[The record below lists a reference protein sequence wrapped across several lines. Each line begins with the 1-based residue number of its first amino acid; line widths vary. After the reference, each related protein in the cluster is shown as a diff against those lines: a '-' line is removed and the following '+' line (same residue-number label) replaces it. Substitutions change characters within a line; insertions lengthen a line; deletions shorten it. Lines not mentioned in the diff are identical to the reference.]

1 MPEQSD
7 VVYRNV
13 DSRAVAYTAKN
24 VDFYLEV
31 KAVVA
36 WGTESWELIYTGNNM
51 THGSRREN
59 CQNRYEVTLAGDN
72 FNVRPVV
79 VYCKMFVI

>member
-36 WGTESWELIYTGNNM
+36 
-51 THGSRREN
+51 
-59 CQNRYEVTLAGDN
+59 
-72 FNVRPVV
+72 
-79 VYCKMFVI
+79 